1 MKISDKRLY
10 VLVSVKW
17 TRDSLVFWGRLSKDE
32 EQRSYGGY
40 TDDFSSCER
49 YTLEEL
55 KTEANSDLHD
65 YYSEPLSV
73 LRKMDREGT
82 WIVHVDDLHNI
93 GKVTTRYEIFN

>member
-1 MKISDKRLY
+1 MEISGERKY

-55 KTEANSDLHD
+55 KTKTNRDFYD
-65 YYSEPLSV
+65 YYNEPLSA
-73 LRKMDREGT
+73 LRKIDSEGT
-82 WIVHVDDLHNI
+82 WIVHVDDLENI
-93 GKVTTRYEIFN
+93 GRVETRYSVQ